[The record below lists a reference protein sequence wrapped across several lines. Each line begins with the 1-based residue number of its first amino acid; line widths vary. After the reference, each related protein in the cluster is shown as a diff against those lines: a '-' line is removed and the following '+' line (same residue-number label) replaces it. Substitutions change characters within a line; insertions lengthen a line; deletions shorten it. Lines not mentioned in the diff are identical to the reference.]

1 MRGVGRDVLKVL
13 YERLEV
19 NGKHGHEVCK
29 ELVQESVQVADRRV
43 DLNKRLERLETAQG
57 ELDSIGVQ

>member
-13 YERLEV
+13 YERLEI

-29 ELVQESVQVADRRV
+29 ELAQESVQVADKRV
-43 DLNKRLERLETAQG
+43 DLNKRLERLETAHN
-57 ELDSIGVQ
+57 ELDSIGG